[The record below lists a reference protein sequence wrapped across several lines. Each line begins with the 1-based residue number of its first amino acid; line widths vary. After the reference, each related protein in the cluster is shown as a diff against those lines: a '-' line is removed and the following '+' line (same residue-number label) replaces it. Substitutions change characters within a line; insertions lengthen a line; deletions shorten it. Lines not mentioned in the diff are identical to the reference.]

1 MTDFNATLTRAFAE
15 AHEPADDGFS
25 VNIGH
30 AVARHERLAK
40 VMAGVQT
47 AGATVATVAVG
58 YGLWSAFSGF
68 APDLMASVGLEFAKA
83 HGAISQA
90 PTVANNASVIGS
102 TFMNSIGAGL
112 SQIMM
117 VTGLIV
123 GGAVAVRSTQVR
135 D

>member
-15 AHEPADDGFS
+15 AHDPADDGFS

-30 AVARHERLAK
+30 AVARRERMAK
-40 VMAGVQT
+40 VMAGVQA
-47 AGATVATVAVG
+47 AGATVATAAVA

-68 APDLMASVGLEFAKA
+68 APDLMASAGLELAKA
-83 HGAISQA
+83 HGAITQA
-90 PTVANNASVIGS
+90 PTVATSASVIGS
-102 TFMNSIGAGL
+102 TFMNAIGAGL

-117 VTGLIV
+117 VTAVVV
-123 GGAVAVRSTQVR
+123 GGAVAVRSAQVR